1 MILVSAVCRPAGH
14 KKTHRPTP
22 TDRALHAGLYCM
34 FEGCV
39 VLLNIC
45 ETVPQCPYVSL
56 VLNTS
61 GSLYSLVKKTPEN
74 VPRFLVIKDHQL
86 ATLYST
92 YNKESQL
99 PSDEYSGSHDFPV
112 ANTLGSNL
120 QYTYKLLTK
129 IQNLKT
135 YPEMPI
141 ATRPLEDFSFT
152 IG

>member
-1 MILVSAVCRPAGH
+1 
-14 KKTHRPTP
+14 
-22 TDRALHAGLYCM
+22 M

-45 ETVPQCPYVSL
+45 ETVPQCPYDFL

-74 VPRFLVIKDHQL
+74 VPRFLVIKNRSL
-86 ATLYST
+86 ATLYNK

-99 PSDEYSGSHDFPV
+99 PSDEYSRSRDFPV

-135 YPEMPI
+135 YPVISI
-141 ATRPLEDFSFT
+141 ATKPLGDLPALLLDYQSLYEKCLEIFSNNL
-152 IG
+152 II